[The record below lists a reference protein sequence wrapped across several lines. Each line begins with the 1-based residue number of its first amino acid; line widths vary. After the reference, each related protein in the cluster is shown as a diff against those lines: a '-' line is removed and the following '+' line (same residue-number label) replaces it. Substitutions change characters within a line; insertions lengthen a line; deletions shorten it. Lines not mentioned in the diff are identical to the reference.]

1 MAGSLKGILINVSG
15 VVQGV
20 GFRWFVHRTA
30 ARYGVKGYVR
40 NLPDG
45 SVETYAEGDDNVLK
59 MFMDEVRIGPSHA
72 QVTAA
77 RVDWIEYKGQYKDFR
92 IEL

>member
-1 MAGSLKGILINVSG
+1 MTGSLKGISINVSG

-20 GFRWFVHRTA
+20 GFRWFVHRLA
-30 ARYGVKGYVR
+30 CRYGLKGYVK

-45 SVETYAEGDDNVLK
+45 SVETQAEGEEGTLRAFFED
-59 MFMDEVRIGPSHA
+59 VRIGPSYA
-72 QVTAA
+72 RVTSVN
-77 RVDWIEYKGQYKDFR
+77 VDWIEYSGKYKDFR

>member
-1 MAGSLKGILINVSG
+1 MTGSLKGIVIIVSG

-30 ARYGVKGYVR
+30 TRYALKGFVR

-45 SVETYAEGDDNVLK
+45 SVETYAEGDDTTLK
-59 MFMDEVRIGPSHA
+59 QFLEEVRIGPSYAH
-72 QVTAA
+72 VTAVK
-77 RVDWIEYKGQYKDFR
+77 VDWIEYKGKYKEFR